1 LKEQISI
8 MTILTILFFLMPAIV
23 VTIKGLWKDKFLKLF
38 GIYGILAAL
47 INFLDLFKI
56 PYVYIESLN
65 VIYNMID
72 IPFVIFILYQI
83 TKNSLAQKMMKWS
96 MILYAVWQVYSLIKY
111 GLKYDSMKY
120 TLGFGIVLIIIFT
133 IYLLSTYVRR
143 MELTK
148 IHIAHMILLG
158 SLLFNYGS
166 FVIIYIF
173 DYYVKDYN
181 AADNLFLY
189 YISSIVSMLMVT
201 AGLFVWDKLQVPAKA
216 NIQ

>member
-8 MTILTILFFLMPAIV
+8 MTILTIIFFLMPAIV
-23 VTIKGLWKDKFLKLF
+23 VTIKRLWKDKFLKLF
-38 GIYGILAAL
+38 GIYGILAAA
-47 INFLDLFKI
+47 INFLDVFKV
-56 PYVYIESLN
+56 PFVYIESLN

-83 TKNSLAQKMMKWS
+83 TKNTLARKIMKLS
-96 MILYAVWQVYSLIKY
+96 MIFYAVWQVYSLVQY
-111 GLKYDSMKY
+111 GLKYVSMKY
-120 TLGFGIVLIIIFT
+120 TLGFGIGLIIIFT
-133 IYLLSTYVRR
+133 VYLLSTYVRR

-216 NIQ
+216 NTR